1 MKNNTLP
8 YVYFKFWLSIFNFIN
23 NLKLI
28 RIYKKLITNVLS
40 RKKIYN
46 TPHTCSVS
54 NCVAPTEFICCQSLL
69 LYCPTDQPT
78 NYLLFLCFNYSPHV
92 FLFCFVCLFFLRY
105 YAQKIKNFQYLF
117 YFLFSFFISLIFVL
131 MI

>member
-54 NCVAPTEFICCQSLL
+54 NCVAPTEFICCQALL

-92 FLFCFVCLFFLRY
+92 FLFCFVCLFFCGITLR
-105 YAQKIKNFQYLF
+105 KLKNFNIYFIFSSLF
-117 YFLFSFFISLIFVL
+117 
-131 MI
+131 

>member
-28 RIYKKLITNVLS
+28 RIYTKLITNVLS

-54 NCVAPTEFICCQSLL
+54 NCVAPTEFICCQALL
-69 LYCPTDQPT
+69 LYCPTDQPA

-92 FLFCFVCLFFLRY
+92 FLFCFVCFLRY
-105 YAQKIKNFQYLF
+105 YAQKIKKFQYLF
-117 YFLFSFFISLIFVL
+117 YFLFSFLISLIFVL